1 MAGFWFLCHSRLHI
15 VRVIA
20 GVAKG
25 RRLKSP
31 PARVVRPTTDRVKE
45 ALFSALGLRVP
56 KARVLDL
63 YAGSGQLGIEA
74 LSRGAASAT
83 FVERD
88 AGALSTIRENLA
100 GTGFASRGTVVAGTV
115 ERFLEG
121 IQWAQPFDLV
131 LIDPPFAVGLPTH
144 VLASLATGDRLG
156 EDALVVVEVSRAVLP
171 LDPPDGFRMTSERR
185 YGDCVLLFLRPERSA
200 RHEGHPIVQPAGDG
214 DRL

>member
-1 MAGFWFLCHSRLHI
+1 M
-15 VRVIA
+15 RVIA

-45 ALFSALGLRVP
+45 ALFSALGPQVAE
-56 KARVLDL
+56 ARVLDL

-83 FVERD
+83 FVEAD

-100 GTGFASRGTVVAGTV
+100 GAGFASRGTVVAGTV

-121 IQWAQPFDLV
+121 ARGVAPLPGDTELHTSEGANPRSQGVREAQPFDLV
-131 LIDPPFAVGLPTH
+131 LIDPPFALGLPSQ
-144 VLASLATGDRLG
+144 VLSSLASGNLLAPG
-156 EDALVVVEVSRAVLP
+156 ALVVVEVSSRAIPP
-171 LDPPDGFRMTSERR
+171 LEVPEGCHLTSQRR
-185 YGDCVLLFLRPERSA
+185 YGDCVLLFLSPEPSRD
-200 RHEGHPIVQPAGDG
+200 P
-214 DRL
+214 L